1 MVASSASRR
10 YSQRLGE
17 SCWSSVVEKPRT
29 AFQNYSMGMFAMF
42 AVQACGSGP
51 KNQKKFE
58 SICWWCKIDQKLIKI
73 MQKNYKKRFL
83 FVPWFHMFHQDL
95 SSMLVVK
102 PDGSC
107 LAQSDAVVFARAQD
121 CLS

>member
-1 MVASSASRR
+1 
-10 YSQRLGE
+10 
-17 SCWSSVVEKPRT
+17 
-29 AFQNYSMGMFAMF
+29 MGMFAMF

-51 KNQKKFE
+51 KNQKKVE
-58 SICWWCKIDQKLIKI
+58 SIWWWCKIDQNKAKNIKKL
-73 MQKNYKKRFL
+73 FL
-83 FVPWFHMFHQDL
+83 FVPWFHQDL

>member
-58 SICWWCKIDQKLIKI
+58 NICWWCKIDQNNA
-73 MQKNYKKRFL
+73 KNY
-83 FVPWFHMFHQDL
+83 
-95 SSMLVVK
+95 
-102 PDGSC
+102 
-107 LAQSDAVVFARAQD
+107 
-121 CLS
+121 